1 MCHNP
6 SGSAPGAAVRR
17 VTTARPMR
25 INVSKES
32 EVSLRDQIAVQVE
45 FLIATRKL
53 EAAESLPSVR
63 ALATR
68 LKINHNT
75 VSQAYRDLVEKGL
88 LVRRRGSRL
97 VVRSPEEPL
106 TPTPAKDLDNLINGT
121 VRAARKHGYTMQQLR
136 HRLRTR
142 LLIEPPDHILALSID
157 VGMRALSR
165 LELTESL
172 HCPVETCPPEKLVEN
187 PGLAI
192 GALVLSPPGLMPQVV
207 SVLPKDRP
215 IVRITYSLADEHV
228 ASIRDLEDPS
238 QIAVASIS
246 AYFLKTARGVLVPVI
261 GRRHSLREY
270 LVDGKLPRGLVRV
283 CGWRNETSGE
293 SRATSSCRNSWRNSP
308 SSTRRLRLRP
318 GRRKPQPAESR
329 SFQRKSGY
337 PPAIVGFPPREQR
350 RRIEPGSASIYPLP
364 EGRAGS

>member
-1 MCHNP
+1 L
-6 SGSAPGAAVRR
+6 RR
-17 VTTARPMR
+17 PIETT
-25 INVSKES
+25 
-32 EVSLRDQIAVQVE
+32 
-45 FLIATRKL
+45 LIATRKL

-68 LKINHNT
+68 LKIHHNT

-106 TPTPAKDLDNLINGT
+106 TPTPAKDLDDLINGT
-121 VRAARKHGYTMQQLR
+121 VRAARKHGYTIQQLR

-157 VGMRALSR
+157 VGMRALFR

-246 AYFLKTARGVLVPVI
+246 AYFLKTARGVLAPVI

-270 LVDGKLPRGLVRV
+270 LVDGKLPRRLGAPDILFCDAMVYRLMQGRTKKTNV
-283 CGWRNETSGE
+283 VPYQLISADCP
-293 SRATSSCRNSWRNSP
+293 ADVSSAMS
-308 SSTRRLRLRP
+308 
-318 GRRKPQPAESR
+318 
-329 SFQRKSGY
+329 KSEMEEL
-337 PPAIVGFPPREQR
+337 PVGQ
-350 RRIEPGSASIYPLP
+350 
-364 EGRAGS
+364 

>member
-1 MCHNP
+1 MRDVTVP
-6 SGSAPGAAVRR
+6 DVSQSLRLGGAVRR
-17 VTTARPMR
+17 STTARTMR

-68 LKINHNT
+68 LKIHHNT

-97 VVRSPEEPL
+97 AVRSPEEPL
-106 TPTPAKDLDNLINGT
+106 TPTPARDLDDLINGT
-121 VRAARKHGYTMQQLR
+121 VHIAQQHGFTMQQLR
-136 HRLRTR
+136 HRVRAR
-142 LLIEPPDHILALSID
+142 LLAEPPDHILALSID
-157 VGMRALSR
+157 AGMRTLFR

-207 SVLPKDRP
+207 SALPKDRP
-215 IVRITYSLADEHV
+215 VVRITYSLADEHIALV
-228 ASIRDLEDPS
+228 QNLQQSS
-238 QIAVASIS
+238 VIAVASIS
-246 AYFLKTARGVLVPVI
+246 EYFLRTARGVLAPVV
-261 GRRHSLREY
+261 GRRHSMREY
-270 LVDGKLPRGLVRV
+270 LLDGRIPRGLGAPDILFCDAMVYRLM
-283 CGWRNETSGE
+283 RT
-293 SRATSSCRNSWRNSP
+293 R
-308 SSTRRLRLRP
+308 TRRINVVPYQLISADCLAQVSSAMSGP
-318 GRRKPQPAESR
+318 DMEDAPAHS
-329 SFQRKSGY
+329 
-337 PPAIVGFPPREQR
+337 
-350 RRIEPGSASIYPLP
+350 
-364 EGRAGS
+364 